1 MFEPGTLG
9 KRLREARK
17 RERMTGAQLSQRLG
31 LAPSQI
37 SKMETGAQRIP
48 AELLPIWCEAVGTT
62 LAEVYGVE
70 LRYHFVQIPFPPIII
85 RLYTQLPKEW
95 QQHVQRTIESIYRLW
110 KKTQ

>member
-37 SKMETGAQRIP
+37 SRMETGVQRIP
-48 AELLPIWCEAVGTT
+48 AELLPVWCETVGIT

-70 LRYHFVQIPFPPIII
+70 LRHHFVQIPFPPLVA
-85 RLYTQLPKEW
+85 RLYGQLPREFRR
-95 QQHVQRTIESIYRLW
+95 HIHRAIESSYQLW
-110 KKTQ
+110 KSRR